1 MKTILTPV
9 LVFLMSFSLFAQ
21 KKVIKIDLKS
31 SIYTFSTVIE
41 KGEYEIQLENYDDNK
56 RYEINIEREYHTYES
71 LSLPEVESEKVNN
84 LTNESLYL
92 KTIDTIDLKHNQDL
106 TIKVVVLGKKEDDG
120 NFQKE
125 KEYKYT
131 YQTRRKG
138 SWQSTFGFNFI
149 RLSNTDT
156 YFSKTEDDN
165 YVVTKGTNQ
174 NQYDFHPSIM
184 FTWLQNNGKEFR
196 IGGSGGLGFDLEKSI
211 SVFLGMSL
219 CYNQNITLT
228 IGMAFHNQKRLN
240 SQYREGDTLTESLD
254 FDQLHKDYMRLNPF
268 ISISFRLDKSPF

>member
-9 LVFLMSFSLFAQ
+9 LVFLMSLSLFAQ

-56 RYEINIEREYHTYES
+56 RYEISIEREYHTYES
-71 LSLPEVESEKVNN
+71 LSLPEKKDDKEEQQ
-84 LTNESLYL
+84 SLQTST

-106 TIKVVVLGKKEDDG
+106 TIKVVVLGKKENDG
-120 NFQKE
+120 SFQKE

-156 YFSKTEDDN
+156 YFSKTQDDN

-184 FTWLQNNGKEFR
+184 FTWLQNNGKEVSF
-196 IGGSGGLGFDLEKSI
+196 GVSGGLGFDLEKSV
-211 SVFLGMSL
+211 SVFLGGAVS
-219 CYNQNITLT
+219 YNQNITLT

-240 SQYREGDTLTESLD
+240 SQYKEGDTLAESLD